1 MILTRPGNK
10 TKLAAKLES
19 YFPVGYECYVEPFCG
34 ALGMYCHKKYKA
46 KHNLLNDLD
55 RDVWNLWDCMDK
67 RAEELKDAWETVPF
81 CEDLF
86 NHWVKNKETDPIK
99 AACRFIFLSNCSYL
113 GKSDLILTQCFG
125 NDIDRF
131 PLAHKKTMEFIKG
144 VKFYNK
150 DAAKFVSSL
159 VLTYKD
165 PARIFIYNDPP
176 YLGTGDNYSTGK
188 WDESAL
194 NRLYDALGEHPWKWA
209 LSEFSGGFA
218 EAEAKKRGFWVHEIG
233 ERKNI
238 LNRRTEILI
247 TNYEPPKQNLFN

>member
-1 MILTRPGNK
+1 MIISRPGNK
-10 TKLAAKLES
+10 TKLAEKLES

-34 ALGMYCHKKYKA
+34 ALGMFCHKKYKA

-55 RDVWNLWDCMDK
+55 RDVWG
-67 RAEELKDAWETVPF
+67 TTPF

-113 GKSDLILTQCFG
+113 GKSDLISTQCFG
-125 NDIDRF
+125 NQLDRF
-131 PLAHKKTMEFIKG
+131 CLAHKKTMEFIKG

-150 DAAKFVSSL
+150 DAADFVKSL
-159 VLTYKD
+159 ICRDKIND

-188 WDESAL
+188 WQESDL
-194 NRLYDALGEHPWKWA
+194 MRLYDALGEHPWKWA

-233 ERKNI
+233 ERRNI
-238 LNRRTEILI
+238 LNCRTEILI
-247 TNYEPPKQNLFN
+247 TNYKPAQQTLFE